1 MKRILCPKCENYL
14 SFDET
19 KYSEGQSLVFVCEHC
34 GKQFSIRLGKSKMKA
49 PRKEEKLDEDVYKE
63 EFGCIV
69 VIENVFGFKQVLPL
83 QEGDNIIGRRCVGTD
98 INTPIET
105 GDMSMD
111 RRHCIINV
119 KRNRQGELVYT
130 LRDAPSLTGTFLMNE
145 ILGDKDRIRIDDGAI
160 ITIGATTLILRAAK
174 KEKFDLLLEGI
185 SSSMRCTPNIWDIRI
200 LRS

>member
-160 ITIGATTLILRAAK
+160 ITIEPLLLSFVLQK
-174 KEKFDLLLEGI
+174 KKKFDLLLEGI
-185 SSSMRCTPNIWDIRI
+185 SSSMRCTPNIWDIHI

>member
-34 GKQFSIRLGKSKMKA
+34 GKQFSIRLGKSKIKA
-49 PRKEEKLDEDVYKE
+49 SRKEEKLDEEVYKE
-63 EFGCIV
+63 EYGCIV

-83 QEGDNIIGRRCVGTD
+83 QEGDNIIGRRCIGTN

-119 KRNRQGELVYT
+119 KGNKQGELVYT

-145 ILGDKDRIRIDDGAI
+145 ILGDKDRIRIEDGAI
-160 ITIGATTLILRAAK
+160 ITIGATTI
-174 KEKFDLLLEGI
+174 
-185 SSSMRCTPNIWDIRI
+185 I
-200 LRS
+200 LRSARKREEI

>member
-174 KEKFDLLLEGI
+174 KKKFDLLLEGI
-185 SSSMRCTPNIWDIRI
+185 SSSMRCTPNIWDIHI

>member
-119 KRNRQGELVYT
+119 KHNRQGELVYT

-174 KEKFDLLLEGI
+174 KEEI
-185 SSSMRCTPNIWDIRI
+185 
-200 LRS
+200 

>member
-69 VIENVFGFKQVLPL
+69 VIENVFGFNRSI
-83 QEGDNIIGRRCVGTD
+83 NICTYTTAAND
-98 INTPIET
+98 
-105 GDMSMD
+105 
-111 RRHCIINV
+111 IINV

-160 ITIGATTLILRAAK
+160 ITIGATTAYT
-174 KEKFDLLLEGI
+174 F
-185 SSSMRCTPNIWDIRI
+185 
-200 LRS
+200 